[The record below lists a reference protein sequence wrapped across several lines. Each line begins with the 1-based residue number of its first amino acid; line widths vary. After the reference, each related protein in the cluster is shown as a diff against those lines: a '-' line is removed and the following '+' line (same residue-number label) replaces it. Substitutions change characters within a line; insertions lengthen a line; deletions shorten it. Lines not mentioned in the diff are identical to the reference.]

1 MTFHCYITEGAKPVV
16 LRWRWTKM
24 PANLPPTYYKLKHE
38 HEAAK
43 TDEERLELLEE
54 MLRIVPKHKGS
65 EKVVSDIR
73 HRIAKLKKGPATTG
87 GKGAAKK
94 GYSDRIPKQGAG
106 QVVLL
111 GPPNSGKSQ
120 ILANFTNAK
129 PEVSATP
136 YTTTTPMVGML
147 PYENIQFQ
155 IIDTPSISPDFVL
168 PTVLKLTRNA
178 DIPMPVISLASDN
191 LLDDIDMVLSLLNE
205 AGRKAADD
213 GYFVVANQLDAVGA
227 SERLDILK
235 EFYGEAFR
243 ICPISAETG
252 EGKDT
257 LLQDIYTELSIL
269 RVYPKAPGTAAEQD
283 NPIVLPTG
291 STVLDAALSLH
302 KDFSEFKFA
311 RIWGPQWHDGQS
323 VSRNDVVYDGDVVE
337 FHL

>member
-1 MTFHCYITEGAKPVV
+1 
-16 LRWRWTKM
+16 M
-24 PANLPPTYYKLKHE
+24 PANLPPTYYKLKHQ

-43 TDEERLELLEE
+43 TDEERLGILEE

-73 HRIAKLKKGPATTG
+73 HRIAKIKKGPADAG
-87 GKGAAKK
+87 VKGSGKRS
-94 GYSDRIPKQGAG
+94 YSEHIPKQGAG

-129 PEVSATP
+129 PEVSPTP

-155 IIDTPSISPDFVL
+155 VVDMPSITPDFVL
-168 PTVLKLTRNA
+168 PTVLTLTRNA
-178 DIPMPVISLASDN
+178 DIPLPVISLASDN
-191 LLDDIDMVLSLLNE
+191 LLDDIDVVVALLNE
-205 AGRKAADD
+205 ADREEADN
-213 GYFVVANQLDAVGA
+213 GSLIAANQLDAPGA
-227 SERLDILK
+227 AERLDILK
-235 EFYGEAFR
+235 EFYAEEFR

-257 LLQDIYTELSIL
+257 LLQEIYTELSIL
-269 RVYPKAPGTAAEQD
+269 RVYPKAPGKPVEQD
-283 NPIVLPTG
+283 NPLVLPTG
-291 STVLDAALSLH
+291 ATVLDAARSLH
-302 KDFSEFKFA
+302 KDFADFKFA
-311 RIWGPQWHDGQS
+311 RIWGPEWHDGQS